1 MLWAACGDKE
11 RLMKVIDMH
20 CDTLSAL
27 MYDRKNNMESELRQN
42 SHHLDL
48 MKMKKG
54 DYMLQCFAVY
64 INKEYSENVL
74 LDGMK
79 LVDIFYC
86 EMEKNKDI
94 ISQVKSYEDI
104 EANMKAGKM
113 SALLTG
119 EGGDICA
126 GSIQMLRNYHRLG
139 LRMMTLTWNHENE
152 LAYPNYVVYNSDG
165 SCTYNAD
172 ASKGLKEKGF
182 EFIEQMEKLGIIIDV
197 SHLSDAGFWD
207 IYNNTSKPFVASHSN
222 ARAMNPH
229 VRNLTDDMIRAFGQR
244 GCVTGLNYCGA
255 FLNEAGRAG
264 VDEESRIGDMV
275 RHVKYITNLGGID
288 IMALGSD
295 FDGIGG
301 KLELADASYLPGLC
315 DALSSAGFSEN
326 DIEKIFYKNAL
337 RVFKECLK

>member
-1 MLWAACGDKE
+1 
-11 RLMKVIDMH
+11 MKVFYMH

-27 MYDRKNNMESELRQN
+27 MQDRRNNISSDLRQN

-48 MKMKKG
+48 VRMEKG

-79 LVDIFYC
+79 LVDIFF
-86 EMEKNKDI
+86 EELEKNKDI
-94 ISQVKSYEDI
+94 ISQVKSYADI
-104 EANMKAGKM
+104 EANMREGRM
-113 SALLTG
+113 SAMLTG
-119 EGGDICA
+119 EEGDICG
-126 GSIQMLRNYHRLG
+126 GSLEMLRNYYRLG
-139 LRMMTLTWNHENE
+139 LRMMTLTWNHENM
-152 LAYPNYVVYNSDG
+152 LAHPNYVVYDSDG
-165 SCTYNAD
+165 SCCHNAD

-182 EFIEQMEKLGIIIDV
+182 EFIHEMERLGIVIDV

-207 IYNNTSKPFVASHSN
+207 VYNNTIKPFAASHSN
-222 ARAMNPH
+222 ARAMSPH
-229 VRNLTDDMIRAFGQR
+229 VRNLTDDMIRAFGER

-255 FLNEAGRAG
+255 FLDGSGCVNNDC
-264 VDEESRIGDMV
+264 VSRISDMV
-275 RHVKYITNLGGID
+275 RHVKYITNLGGMD

-301 KLELADASYLPGLC
+301 SLELADASYLPRLH
-315 DALSSAGFSEN
+315 DALAKAGFSEG
-326 DIEKIFYKNAL
+326 DIEKIFCKNAL

>member
-1 MLWAACGDKE
+1 MSRKA
-11 RLMKVIDMH
+11 MKVFDMH

-27 MYDRKNNMESELRQN
+27 MYDRKNNIQSELRQN
-42 SHHLDL
+42 NHHLDL
-48 MKMKKG
+48 MKMMKG

-64 INKEYSENVL
+64 INKEYSDNVL

-79 LVDIFYC
+79 LVDTFYN

-94 ISQVKSYEDI
+94 ISQVRCYADVE
-104 EANMKAGKM
+104 ENMKAGKM
-113 SALLTG
+113 SAILTG
-119 EGGDICA
+119 EEGDICA
-126 GSIQMLRNYHRLG
+126 GSLEMLRNYYRLG

-172 ASKGLKEKGF
+172 ASKGLKQKGF
-182 EFIEQMEKLGIIIDV
+182 EFIAEMERLGIVIDV

-207 IYNNTSKPFVASHSN
+207 VYNNTGKPFVASHSN

-229 VRNLTDDMIRAFGQR
+229 VRNLTDDMIRAFGER

-255 FLNEAGRAG
+255 FLNESGDVGNDA
-264 VDEESRIGDMV
+264 ESRIDDMV
-275 RHVKYITNLGGID
+275 RHVKYITNLGGMD
-288 IMALGSD
+288 VMALGSD

-301 KLELADASYLPGLC
+301 KLELADASYLPRLH
-315 DALSSAGFSEN
+315 DALIKAGFTES
-326 DIEKIFYKNAL
+326 DAEKIFYKNAL
-337 RVFKECLK
+337 RVFKECLDK